1 MLALPPHRA
10 RARRRPPSSS
20 SSSPSS
26 SILLRMLREQHPP
39 IAFSIHPSSIL
50 AYRFD
55 LQPRTTATRTRSS
68 TSAIARKTGSCPE
81 GVAVPLSRLGDPPQ
95 QFERMLALPPSCSC
109 SSSSSVLVVV
119 VA

>member
-10 RARRRPPSSS
+10 RAHRRPPSSS

-55 LQPRTTATRTRSS
+55 LQPRTTTT

-81 GVAVPLSRLGDPPQ
+81 GVADPLSRLGDPPQ